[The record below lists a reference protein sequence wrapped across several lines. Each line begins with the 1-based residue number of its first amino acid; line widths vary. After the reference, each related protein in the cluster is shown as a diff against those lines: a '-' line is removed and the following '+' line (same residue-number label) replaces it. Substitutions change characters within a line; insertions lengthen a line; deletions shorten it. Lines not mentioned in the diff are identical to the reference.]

1 MKVEQVI
8 ETGQWS
14 TLSIVP
20 YKVSIE
26 SNFPSIIFAEIG
38 RMMWKS
44 RNIGD
49 CSAIFLHIV
58 VSSLIWKTASAI
70 MVYVRSN
77 RSISPENAKCWPPHI
92 PSSPPRTTFFVENE
106 SYLLTSWA
114 FSPTVAC
121 AWELH
126 VWGRGAV
133 NKRVLYPPLV
143 HTYLKKTGE
152 CHLKIILHRNRK
164 QENFMQSF
172 FTCKSDEGNRT
183 FMEPESI
190 TKELLL
196 QLLKKVISG
205 GFN

>member
-1 MKVEQVI
+1 MCGE
-8 ETGQWS
+8 GG
-14 TLSIVP
+14 L
-20 YKVSIE
+20 
-26 SNFPSIIFAEIG
+26 
-38 RMMWKS
+38 
-44 RNIGD
+44 
-49 CSAIFLHIV
+49 
-58 VSSLIWKTASAI
+58 LI
-70 MVYVRSN
+70 N
-77 RSISPENAKCWPPHI
+77 G
-92 PSSPPRTTFFVENE
+92 FFIH
-106 SYLLTSWA
+106 L
-114 FSPTVAC
+114 F
-121 AWELH
+121 
-126 VWGRGAV
+126 
-133 NKRVLYPPLV
+133 

>member
-8 ETGQWS
+8 ETSQWS

-133 NKRVLYPPLV
+133 NKRVLYPPLS
-143 HTYLKKTGE
+143 YLFKKDRRVPFE
-152 CHLKIILHRNRK
+152 DYLAQKLKTREFHAII
-164 QENFMQSF
+164 FYM
-172 FTCKSDEGNRT
+172 
-183 FMEPESI
+183 
-190 TKELLL
+190 
-196 QLLKKVISG
+196 
-205 GFN
+205 